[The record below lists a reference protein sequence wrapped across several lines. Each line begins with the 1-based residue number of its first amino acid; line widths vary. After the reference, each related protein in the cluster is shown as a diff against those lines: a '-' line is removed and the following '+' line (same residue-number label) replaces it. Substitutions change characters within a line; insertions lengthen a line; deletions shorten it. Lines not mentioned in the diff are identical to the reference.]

1 MSNSFIKKIDKKYNF
16 KIEYKLIHNKELL
29 KSRLSEIPKSSGCYL
44 FKDID
49 NNLLYIGKSKK
60 LRSRV
65 SSYFNN
71 FADLTPRLSLMVR
84 QITEIEIIITD
95 SEYEALNLESN
106 LIKTNKPYFNILLK
120 DDKKYPY
127 LCITWSEKYP
137 RIFITRRR
145 RNRNNL
151 DRYYGPYVDVGLLR
165 RTLFTIKK
173 IFPLRQRPRPV
184 YKDRTCLNYSIGRC
198 PGVCQEIISSD
209 DYKKIMKQVSMI
221 FQGRND
227 DLELFLQKKMSQ
239 FSDDLDYENAAKIR
253 DQITGLRLLTESQ
266 KISIPDSSINR
277 DIFGIVSEKNV
288 ASIQIFQMRSGKL
301 IGRIGYSQKL
311 NNEDENLILQR
322 VLEEHYMN
330 VEGVEIPSEI
340 LMQYNL
346 PKQKTLEDWL
356 TQLRKNKV
364 KIIIPKRNKKHETV
378 EMVLKNAKLE
388 LDRILNGIQDNESAV
403 EDLTQILE
411 LSEQPKRIEGYDIS
425 HIQGSDPVASQVVFI
440 DGIPSKQHYRKYKIK
455 DPNVFIGHSDDF
467 ASIYEVIYRRFRK
480 WSRFK
485 ESGGDFSIL
494 NDKSNSKLDN
504 ELLSDWPDLIMI
516 DGGKGQLNAAIKALK
531 ELNLE
536 EEVAICSLAK
546 KNEEIFIPG
555 FTKSLDTDENQK
567 GVLLLRRLRD
577 EAHRFALS
585 FHRDKRS
592 KRMNRSQLSQISGL
606 GPSRIRELLEHFKS
620 IDAIRIA
627 SKEELSKVKGLGK
640 NSVNDIYAVSY
651 THLTLPTSDLV

>member
-1 MSNSFIKKIDKKYNF
+1 MSNSSIEKIDHKYNF
-16 KIEYKLIHNKELL
+16 KIEYKFINNKELL

-71 FADLTPRLSLMVR
+71 YSDLTPRLSLMVR
-84 QITEIEIIITD
+84 QITEIEIIVTD

-198 PGVCQEIISSD
+198 PGVCQEVISSE

-227 DLELFLQKKMSQ
+227 DLEIFLQKKMLQ
-239 FSDDLDYENAAKIR
+239 FSNDLDYENAAKIR
-253 DQITGLRLLTESQ
+253 DQISGLKLLTESQ

-311 NNEDENLILQR
+311 NNEDENLILQKI
-322 VLEEHYMN
+322 LEEHYMN
-330 VEGVEIPSEI
+330 VESVEIPSEI
-340 LMQYNL
+340 LIQYNL
-346 PKQKTLEDWL
+346 PKQATIEDWL
-356 TQLRKNKV
+356 SELRKKKV
-364 KIIIPKRNKKHETV
+364 KILIPKRNKKHETV

-388 LDRILNGIQDNESAV
+388 LDRILNGIQDNESSI
-403 EDLTQILE
+403 EDLAQILE

-440 DGIPSKQHYRKYKIK
+440 DGIPSKQHYRKYKIN
-455 DPNVFIGHSDDF
+455 DPNVFVGHSDDF
-467 ASIYEVIYRRFRK
+467 ASIYEVIHRRFKK

-485 ESGGDFSIL
+485 ISGGDFSIL
-494 NDKSNSKLDN
+494 NDKTNSKLDN

-536 EEVAICSLAK
+536 EEVTICSLAK

-567 GVLLLRRLRD
+567 GVLLLRRVRD

-627 SKEELSKVKGLGK
+627 SKEDLSKVKGLGK
-640 NSVNDIYAVSY
+640 NSVNDIYEY
-651 THLTLPTSDLV
+651 FNEL

>member
-1 MSNSFIKKIDKKYNF
+1 MSNSSIEKINNKYNF
-16 KIEYKLIHNKELL
+16 KIEYKLINNKELL

-71 FADLTPRLSLMVR
+71 YSDLTPRLSLMVR
-84 QITEIEIIITD
+84 QITEIEIIVTD

-198 PGVCQEIISSD
+198 PGVCQEVISSD

-227 DLELFLQKKMSQ
+227 DLEIFLQKKMLQ
-239 FSDDLDYENAAKIR
+239 FSNDLDYENAAKIR
-253 DQITGLRLLTESQ
+253 DQISGLKLLTESQ

-311 NNEDENLILQR
+311 NNEDENLILQKI
-322 VLEEHYMN
+322 LEEHYMN
-330 VEGVEIPSEI
+330 VEPVEIPSEI
-340 LMQYNL
+340 LIQYNL
-346 PKQKTLEDWL
+346 PKQATIEDWL
-356 TQLRKNKV
+356 TELRKKKV
-364 KIIIPKRNKKHETV
+364 KILIPKRNKKHETV

-388 LDRILNGIQDNESAV
+388 LDRILNGIQDNESSI
-403 EDLTQILE
+403 EDLAQILE

-440 DGIPSKQHYRKYKIK
+440 DGIPSKQDYRKYKIK
-455 DPNVFIGHSDDF
+455 DPNVFVGHSDDF
-467 ASIYEVIYRRFRK
+467 ASIYEVIHRRFKK
-480 WSRFK
+480 WSIFK
-485 ESGGDFSIL
+485 KSGGDFSIL
-494 NDKSNSKLDN
+494 NDKTNSKLDN

-536 EEVAICSLAK
+536 EEVTICSLAK

-567 GVLLLRRLRD
+567 GVLLLRRVRD

-627 SKEELSKVKGLGK
+627 SKEDLSKVKGLGK
-640 NSVNDIYAVSY
+640 NSVNDIYEY
-651 THLTLPTSDLV
+651 FNEL

>member
-1 MSNSFIKKIDKKYNF
+1 MSNSSIEKIDNKFNF
-16 KIEYKLIHNKELL
+16 KIEYKLINNKELL

-71 FADLTPRLSLMVR
+71 YSDLTPRLSLMVR

-198 PGVCQEIISSD
+198 PGVCQEVISSD

-227 DLELFLQKKMSQ
+227 DLEIFLQKKMLQ
-239 FSDDLDYENAAKIR
+239 FSDELDYENAAKIR
-253 DQITGLRLLTESQ
+253 DQISGLKLLTESQ

-311 NNEDENLILQR
+311 NNEDENLILQKI
-322 VLEEHYMN
+322 LEEHYIN
-330 VEGVEIPSEI
+330 VEAVEIPSEI
-340 LMQYNL
+340 LIQYNL
-346 PKQKTLEDWL
+346 PKQATIEDWL
-356 TQLRKNKV
+356 TDLRKKKV
-364 KIIIPKRNKKHETV
+364 KILIPKRNKKHETV

-388 LDRILNGIQDNESAV
+388 LERILNGIQDNESSI
-403 EDLTQILE
+403 EDLAQILE
-411 LSEQPKRIEGYDIS
+411 LSAQPKRIEGYDIS

-455 DPNVFIGHSDDF
+455 DPNVFVGHSDDF
-467 ASIYEVIYRRFRK
+467 ASIYEVIHRRFKK

-485 ESGGDFSIL
+485 KSGGDFSIL
-494 NDKSNSKLDN
+494 NDKTNSKLDN

-531 ELNLE
+531 ELNLQ
-536 EEVAICSLAK
+536 EEVTICSLAK

-567 GVLLLRRLRD
+567 GVLLLRRVRD

-585 FHRDKRS
+585 FHRDNRS
-592 KRMNRSQLSQISGL
+592 KRMKRSQLSQISGL

-627 SKEELSKVKGLGK
+627 SKEDLSKVKGLGK
-640 NSVNDIYAVSY
+640 NSVNDIYEY
-651 THLTLPTSDLV
+651 FNEL

>member
-1 MSNSFIKKIDKKYNF
+1 MSNSSIEKINNKYNF
-16 KIEYKLIHNKELL
+16 KIEYKLINNKELL

-71 FADLTPRLSLMVR
+71 YSDLTPRLSLMVR
-84 QITEIEIIITD
+84 QITEIEIIVTD

-198 PGVCQEIISSD
+198 PGVCQEVISSD

-227 DLELFLQKKMSQ
+227 DLEIFLQKKMLQ
-239 FSDDLDYENAAKIR
+239 FSNDLDYENAAKIR
-253 DQITGLRLLTESQ
+253 DQISGLKLLTESQ

-311 NNEDENLILQR
+311 NNEDENLILQKI
-322 VLEEHYMN
+322 LEEHYMN
-330 VEGVEIPSEI
+330 VEAVEIPSEI
-340 LMQYNL
+340 LIQYNL
-346 PKQKTLEDWL
+346 PKQATIEDWL
-356 TQLRKNKV
+356 TDLRKKKV
-364 KIIIPKRNKKHETV
+364 KILIPKRNKKHETV

-388 LDRILNGIQDNESAV
+388 LDRILNGIQDNESSI
-403 EDLTQILE
+403 EDLAQILE

-440 DGIPSKQHYRKYKIK
+440 DGIPSKQDYRKYKIR
-455 DPNVFIGHSDDF
+455 DPNVFAGHSDDF
-467 ASIYEVIYRRFRK
+467 ASIYEVIHRRFKK

-485 ESGGDFSIL
+485 KSGGDFSIL
-494 NDKSNSKLDN
+494 NDKTNSKLDN

-536 EEVAICSLAK
+536 EEVTICSLAK

-567 GVLLLRRLRD
+567 GVLLLRRVRD

-627 SKEELSKVKGLGK
+627 SKEDLSKVKGLGK
-640 NSVNDIYAVSY
+640 NSVNDIYEY
-651 THLTLPTSDLV
+651 FNEL

>member
-1 MSNSFIKKIDKKYNF
+1 MSNSSIEKINNKYNF
-16 KIEYKLIHNKELL
+16 KIEYKLINNKELL

-71 FADLTPRLSLMVR
+71 YSDLTPRLSLMVR
-84 QITEIEIIITD
+84 QITEIEIIVTD

-173 IFPLRQRPRPV
+173 LFPLRQRPRPV

-198 PGVCQEIISSD
+198 PGVCQEVISSD

-227 DLELFLQKKMSQ
+227 DLEIFLQKKMQQ
-239 FSDDLDYENAAKIR
+239 FSNDLDYENAAKIR
-253 DQITGLRLLTESQ
+253 DQISGLKLLTESQ

-311 NNEDENLILQR
+311 NNEDENLILQKI
-322 VLEEHYMN
+322 LEEHYMN
-330 VEGVEIPSEI
+330 VEPVEIPSEI
-340 LMQYNL
+340 LIQYNL
-346 PKQKTLEDWL
+346 PKQATIEDWL
-356 TQLRKNKV
+356 TELRKKKV
-364 KIIIPKRNKKHETV
+364 KILIPKRNKKHETV

-388 LDRILNGIQDNESAV
+388 LDRILNGIQDNESSI
-403 EDLTQILE
+403 EDLAQILE

-440 DGIPSKQHYRKYKIK
+440 DGIPSKQDYRKYKIK
-455 DPNVFIGHSDDF
+455 DPNVFVGHSDDF
-467 ASIYEVIYRRFRK
+467 ASIYEVIHRRFKK

-485 ESGGDFSIL
+485 KSGGDFSIL
-494 NDKSNSKLDN
+494 NNKTNSKLDN

-536 EEVAICSLAK
+536 EEVTICSLAK

-567 GVLLLRRLRD
+567 GVLLLRRVRD

-606 GPSRIRELLEHFKS
+606 GPSRIRDLLEHFKS

-627 SKEELSKVKGLGK
+627 SKEDLSKVKGLGK
-640 NSVNDIYAVSY
+640 NSVNDIYEY
-651 THLTLPTSDLV
+651 FNEL

>member
-1 MSNSFIKKIDKKYNF
+1 MSNSSIEKINNKYNF
-16 KIEYKLIHNKELL
+16 KIEYKLINNKELL

-71 FADLTPRLSLMVR
+71 YSDLTPRLSLMVR
-84 QITEIEIIITD
+84 QITEIEIIVTD

-198 PGVCQEIISSD
+198 PGVCQEVISSD

-227 DLELFLQKKMSQ
+227 DLEIFLQKKMLQ
-239 FSDDLDYENAAKIR
+239 FSNDLDYENAAKIR
-253 DQITGLRLLTESQ
+253 DQISGLKLLTESQ

-311 NNEDENLILQR
+311 NNVDENLILQKI
-322 VLEEHYMN
+322 LEEHYMN
-330 VEGVEIPSEI
+330 VEAVEIPSEI
-340 LMQYNL
+340 LIQYNL
-346 PKQKTLEDWL
+346 PKQATIEDWL
-356 TQLRKNKV
+356 TELRKKKV
-364 KIIIPKRNKKHETV
+364 KILIPKRNKKHETV

-388 LDRILNGIQDNESAV
+388 LDRILNGIQDNESSI
-403 EDLTQILE
+403 EDLAQILE

-455 DPNVFIGHSDDF
+455 DPNVFVGHSDDF
-467 ASIYEVIYRRFRK
+467 ASIYEVIHRRFKK

-485 ESGGDFSIL
+485 KSGGDFSIL
-494 NDKSNSKLDN
+494 NDKTNSKLDN

-536 EEVAICSLAK
+536 EEVTICSLAK

-567 GVLLLRRLRD
+567 GVLLLRRVRD

-627 SKEELSKVKGLGK
+627 SKEDLSKVKGLGK
-640 NSVNDIYAVSY
+640 NSVNDIYEY
-651 THLTLPTSDLV
+651 FNEL

>member
-1 MSNSFIKKIDKKYNF
+1 MSNSSIEKIDNKYNF
-16 KIEYKLIHNKELL
+16 KIEYKLINNKELL

-71 FADLTPRLSLMVR
+71 YSDLTPRLSLMVR
-84 QITEIEIIITD
+84 QITEIEIIVTD

-198 PGVCQEIISSD
+198 PGVCQEVISSD

-227 DLELFLQKKMSQ
+227 DLEIFLQKKMLQ
-239 FSDDLDYENAAKIR
+239 FSNDLDYENAAKIR
-253 DQITGLRLLTESQ
+253 DQISGLKLLTESQ

-330 VEGVEIPSEI
+330 VEAVEIPSEI
-340 LMQYNL
+340 LIQYNL
-346 PKQKTLEDWL
+346 PKQATIEDWL
-356 TQLRKNKV
+356 TELRKKKV
-364 KIIIPKRNKKHETV
+364 KILIPKRNKKHETV

-388 LDRILNGIQDNESAV
+388 LDRIINGIQDNESSI
-403 EDLTQILE
+403 EDLAQILE

-467 ASIYEVIYRRFRK
+467 ASIYEVIHRRFKK

-485 ESGGDFSIL
+485 KSGGDFSIL
-494 NDKSNSKLDN
+494 NDKTNSKLDN

-536 EEVAICSLAK
+536 EEVTICSLAK

-567 GVLLLRRLRD
+567 GVLLLRRVRD

-627 SKEELSKVKGLGK
+627 SKEDLSKVKGLGK
-640 NSVNDIYAVSY
+640 NSVNDIYEY
-651 THLTLPTSDLV
+651 FNEL

>member
-1 MSNSFIKKIDKKYNF
+1 MSNSSIEKINNKYNF
-16 KIEYKLIHNKELL
+16 KIEYKLINNKELL

-49 NNLLYIGKSKK
+49 SNLLYIGKSKK

-71 FADLTPRLSLMVR
+71 YSDLTPRLSLMVR
-84 QITEIEIIITD
+84 QITEIEIIVTD

-198 PGVCQEIISSD
+198 PGVCQEVISSD

-227 DLELFLQKKMSQ
+227 DLEIFLQKKMLQ
-239 FSDDLDYENAAKIR
+239 FSNDLDYENAAKIR
-253 DQITGLRLLTESQ
+253 DQISGLKLLTESQ

-311 NNEDENLILQR
+311 NNEDENLILQKI
-322 VLEEHYMN
+322 LEEHYMN
-330 VEGVEIPSEI
+330 VEPVEIPSEI
-340 LMQYNL
+340 LIQYNL
-346 PKQKTLEDWL
+346 PKQATIEDWL
-356 TQLRKNKV
+356 TELRKKKV
-364 KIIIPKRNKKHETV
+364 KILIPKRNKKHETV

-388 LDRILNGIQDNESAV
+388 LDRILNGIQDNESSI
-403 EDLTQILE
+403 EDLAQILE

-440 DGIPSKQHYRKYKIK
+440 DGIPSKQDYRKYKIK
-455 DPNVFIGHSDDF
+455 DPNVFVGHSDDF
-467 ASIYEVIYRRFRK
+467 ASIYEVIHRRFKK

-485 ESGGDFSIL
+485 KSGGDFSIL
-494 NDKSNSKLDN
+494 NDKTNSKLDN

-536 EEVAICSLAK
+536 EEVTICSLAK

-567 GVLLLRRLRD
+567 GVLLLRRVRD

-627 SKEELSKVKGLGK
+627 SKEDLSKVKGLGK
-640 NSVNDIYAVSY
+640 NSVNDIYEY
-651 THLTLPTSDLV
+651 FNEL

>member
-1 MSNSFIKKIDKKYNF
+1 MSNSSIETIDNKYNF
-16 KIEYKLIHNKELL
+16 KIEYKLINNKELL
-29 KSRLSEIPKSSGCYL
+29 KSRLSELPKSSGCYL

-71 FADLTPRLSLMVR
+71 FSDLTPRLSLMVR
-84 QITEIEIIITD
+84 QITEIEIIVTD

-198 PGVCQEIISSD
+198 PGVCQEVISSD

-227 DLELFLQKKMSQ
+227 DLEIFLQKKMLQ
-239 FSDDLDYENAAKIR
+239 FSNDLDYENAAKIR
-253 DQITGLRLLTESQ
+253 DQISGLKLLTESQ

-311 NNEDENLILQR
+311 NNEDENLILQKI
-322 VLEEHYMN
+322 LEEHYMN
-330 VEGVEIPSEI
+330 VEPVEIPSEI
-340 LMQYNL
+340 LIQYNL
-346 PKQKTLEDWL
+346 PKQATIEDWL
-356 TQLRKNKV
+356 TELRKKKV
-364 KIIIPKRNKKHETV
+364 KILIPKRNKKHETV

-388 LDRILNGIQDNESAV
+388 LDRILNGIQDNESSI
-403 EDLTQILE
+403 EDLAQILE

-440 DGIPSKQHYRKYKIK
+440 DGIPSKQDYRKYKIK
-455 DPNVFIGHSDDF
+455 DPNVFVGHSDDF
-467 ASIYEVIYRRFRK
+467 ASIYEVIHRRFKK

-485 ESGGDFSIL
+485 KSGGDFSIL
-494 NDKSNSKLDN
+494 NDKTNSKLDN

-536 EEVAICSLAK
+536 EEVTICSLAK

-567 GVLLLRRLRD
+567 GVLLLRRVRD

-627 SKEELSKVKGLGK
+627 SKEDLSKVKGLGK
-640 NSVNDIYAVSY
+640 NSVNDIYEY
-651 THLTLPTSDLV
+651 FNEL

>member
-1 MSNSFIKKIDKKYNF
+1 MSNSSIEKIDNKYNF
-16 KIEYKLIHNKELL
+16 KIEYKLINNKELL

-71 FADLTPRLSLMVR
+71 FSDLTPRLSLMVR
-84 QITEIEIIITD
+84 QITEIEIIVTD

-198 PGVCQEIISSD
+198 PGVCQEVISSD

-227 DLELFLQKKMSQ
+227 DLEIFLQKKMLQ
-239 FSDDLDYENAAKIR
+239 FSNDLDYENAAKIR
-253 DQITGLRLLTESQ
+253 DQISGLKLLTESQ

-311 NNEDENLILQR
+311 NNEDENLILQKI
-322 VLEEHYMN
+322 LEEHYMN
-330 VEGVEIPSEI
+330 VEAVEIPSEI
-340 LMQYNL
+340 LIQYNL
-346 PKQKTLEDWL
+346 PKQATIEDWL
-356 TQLRKNKV
+356 TELRKKKV
-364 KIIIPKRNKKHETV
+364 KILIPKRNKKHETV

-388 LDRILNGIQDNESAV
+388 LDRILNGIQDNESSI
-403 EDLTQILE
+403 EDLAQILE

-425 HIQGSDPVASQVVFI
+425 HIQGTDPVASQVVFI

-467 ASIYEVIYRRFRK
+467 ASIYEVIHRRFRK

-485 ESGGDFSIL
+485 KSGGDFSIL
-494 NDKSNSKLDN
+494 NDKTNSKLDN

-536 EEVAICSLAK
+536 EEVTICSLAK

-567 GVLLLRRLRD
+567 GVLLLRRVRD

-627 SKEELSKVKGLGK
+627 SKEDLSKVKGLGK
-640 NSVNDIYAVSY
+640 NSVNDIYEY
-651 THLTLPTSDLV
+651 FHEL

>member
-1 MSNSFIKKIDKKYNF
+1 MSNSSIETIDNKYNF
-16 KIEYKLIHNKELL
+16 KIEYKLINNKELL
-29 KSRLSEIPKSSGCYL
+29 KSRLSEIPKASGCYL

-71 FADLTPRLSLMVR
+71 YSDLTPRLSLMVR
-84 QITEIEIIITD
+84 QITEIEIIVTD

-137 RIFITRRR
+137 RIFITRKR

-198 PGVCQEIISSD
+198 PGVCQEVISSE

-227 DLELFLQKKMSQ
+227 DLEIFLQKKMLQ
-239 FSDDLDYENAAKIR
+239 FSNDLDYENAAKIR
-253 DQITGLRLLTESQ
+253 DQISGLKLLTESQ

-311 NNEDENLILQR
+311 NNEDENLILQKI
-322 VLEEHYMN
+322 LEEHYMN
-330 VEGVEIPSEI
+330 VEAVEIPSEI
-340 LMQYNL
+340 LIQYNL
-346 PKQKTLEDWL
+346 PKQATIEDWL
-356 TQLRKNKV
+356 TELRKNKV
-364 KIIIPKRNKKHETV
+364 KILIPKRNKKHETV

-388 LDRILNGIQDNESAV
+388 LDRILNGIQDNESSI
-403 EDLTQILE
+403 EDLAQILE

-467 ASIYEVIYRRFRK
+467 ASIYEVIHRRFKK

-485 ESGGDFSIL
+485 KSGGDFSIL
-494 NDKSNSKLDN
+494 NDKTNSKLDN

-536 EEVAICSLAK
+536 EEVTICSLAK

-555 FTKSLDTDENQK
+555 FTKSLDTNENQK
-567 GVLLLRRLRD
+567 GVLLLRRVRD

-627 SKEELSKVKGLGK
+627 SKEDLSKVKGLGK
-640 NSVNDIYAVSY
+640 NSVNDIYEY
-651 THLTLPTSDLV
+651 FNEL

>member
-1 MSNSFIKKIDKKYNF
+1 MSNSSIEKINNKYNF
-16 KIEYKLIHNKELL
+16 KIEYKLINNKELL

-71 FADLTPRLSLMVR
+71 YSDLTPRLSLMVR
-84 QITEIEIIITD
+84 QITEIEIIVTD

-198 PGVCQEIISSD
+198 PGVCQEVISSD

-227 DLELFLQKKMSQ
+227 DLEIFLQKKMLQ
-239 FSDDLDYENAAKIR
+239 FSNDLDYENAAKIR
-253 DQITGLRLLTESQ
+253 DQISGLKLLTESQ

-311 NNEDENLILQR
+311 NNEDENLILQKI
-322 VLEEHYMN
+322 LEEHYMN
-330 VEGVEIPSEI
+330 VEPVEIPSEI
-340 LMQYNL
+340 LIQYNL
-346 PKQKTLEDWL
+346 PKQATIEDWL
-356 TQLRKNKV
+356 TELRKKKV
-364 KIIIPKRNKKHETV
+364 KILIPKRNKKHETV

-388 LDRILNGIQDNESAV
+388 LDRILNGIQDNESSI
-403 EDLTQILE
+403 EDLAQILE

-440 DGIPSKQHYRKYKIK
+440 DGVPSKQHYRKYKIK
-455 DPNVFIGHSDDF
+455 DPNVFVGHSDDF
-467 ASIYEVIYRRFRK
+467 ASIYEVIHRRFKK

-485 ESGGDFSIL
+485 KSGGDFSIL
-494 NDKSNSKLDN
+494 NDKTNSKLDN

-516 DGGKGQLNAAIKALK
+516 DGGKGQLSAAIKALK

-536 EEVAICSLAK
+536 EEVTICSLAK

-567 GVLLLRRLRD
+567 GVLLLRRVRD

-627 SKEELSKVKGLGK
+627 SKEDLSKVKGLGK
-640 NSVNDIYAVSY
+640 NSVNDIYEY
-651 THLTLPTSDLV
+651 FNEL

>member
-1 MSNSFIKKIDKKYNF
+1 MSNSSIEKIDNKYNF
-16 KIEYKLIHNKELL
+16 KIEYKLINNKELL

-71 FADLTPRLSLMVR
+71 YSDLTPRLSLMVR
-84 QITEIEIIITD
+84 QITEIEIIVTD

-198 PGVCQEIISSD
+198 PGVCQEVISSD

-227 DLELFLQKKMSQ
+227 DLEIFLQKKMLQ
-239 FSDDLDYENAAKIR
+239 FSNDLDYENAAKIR
-253 DQITGLRLLTESQ
+253 DQISGLKLLTESQ

-311 NNEDENLILQR
+311 NNEDENLILQKI
-322 VLEEHYMN
+322 LEEHYMN
-330 VEGVEIPSEI
+330 VEAVEIPSEI
-340 LMQYNL
+340 LIQYNL
-346 PKQKTLEDWL
+346 PKQATIEDWL
-356 TQLRKNKV
+356 TELRKKKV
-364 KIIIPKRNKKHETV
+364 KILIPKRNKKHETV

-388 LDRILNGIQDNESAV
+388 LDRIINGIQDNESSI
-403 EDLTQILE
+403 EDLAQILE

-455 DPNVFIGHSDDF
+455 DPNVFVGHSDDF
-467 ASIYEVIYRRFRK
+467 ASIYEVIHRRFKK

-485 ESGGDFSIL
+485 KSGGDFSIL
-494 NDKSNSKLDN
+494 NDKTNSKLDN

-536 EEVAICSLAK
+536 EEVTICSLAK

-567 GVLLLRRLRD
+567 GVLLLRRVRD

-627 SKEELSKVKGLGK
+627 SKEDLSKVKGLGK
-640 NSVNDIYAVSY
+640 NSVNDIYEY
-651 THLTLPTSDLV
+651 FNEL

>member
-1 MSNSFIKKIDKKYNF
+1 MSNSSIEKINNKYNF
-16 KIEYKLIHNKELL
+16 KIEYKLINNKELL

-71 FADLTPRLSLMVR
+71 YSDLPPRLSLMVR
-84 QITEIEIIITD
+84 QITEIEIIVTD

-198 PGVCQEIISSD
+198 PGVCQEVISSD

-227 DLELFLQKKMSQ
+227 DLEIFLQKKMLQ
-239 FSDDLDYENAAKIR
+239 FSNDLDYENAAKIR
-253 DQITGLRLLTESQ
+253 DQISGLKLLTESQ

-311 NNEDENLILQR
+311 NNEDENLILQKI
-322 VLEEHYMN
+322 LEEHYMN
-330 VEGVEIPSEI
+330 VEPVEIPSEI
-340 LMQYNL
+340 LIQYNL
-346 PKQKTLEDWL
+346 PKQATIEDWL
-356 TQLRKNKV
+356 TDLRKKKV
-364 KIIIPKRNKKHETV
+364 KILIPKRNKKHETV

-388 LDRILNGIQDNESAV
+388 LDRILNGIQDNESSI
-403 EDLTQILE
+403 EDLAQILE

-440 DGIPSKQHYRKYKIK
+440 DGIPSKQHYRKYKIR
-455 DPNVFIGHSDDF
+455 DPNVFAGHSDDF
-467 ASIYEVIYRRFRK
+467 ASIYEVIHRRFKK

-485 ESGGDFSIL
+485 KSGGDFSIL
-494 NDKSNSKLDN
+494 NDKTNSKLDN

-536 EEVAICSLAK
+536 EEVTICSLAK

-555 FTKSLDTDENQK
+555 FTKSLETDENQK
-567 GVLLLRRLRD
+567 GVLLLRRVRD

-627 SKEELSKVKGLGK
+627 SKEDLSKVKGLGK
-640 NSVNDIYAVSY
+640 NSVNDIYEY
-651 THLTLPTSDLV
+651 FNEL

>member
-1 MSNSFIKKIDKKYNF
+1 MSNSSIEKIDNKYNF
-16 KIEYKLIHNKELL
+16 KIEYKLINNKELL

-71 FADLTPRLSLMVR
+71 YSDLTPRLSLMVR
-84 QITEIEIIITD
+84 QITEIEIIVTD

-198 PGVCQEIISSD
+198 PGVCQEVISSD

-227 DLELFLQKKMSQ
+227 DLEIFLQKKMLQ
-239 FSDDLDYENAAKIR
+239 FSNDLDYENAAKIR
-253 DQITGLRLLTESQ
+253 DQISGLKLLTESQ

-311 NNEDENLILQR
+311 NNEDENLILQKI
-322 VLEEHYMN
+322 LEEHYMN
-330 VEGVEIPSEI
+330 VEPVEIPSEI
-340 LMQYNL
+340 LIQYNL
-346 PKQKTLEDWL
+346 PKQATIEDWL
-356 TQLRKNKV
+356 TELRKKKV
-364 KIIIPKRNKKHETV
+364 KILIPKRNKKHETV

-388 LDRILNGIQDNESAV
+388 LDRILNGIQDNESSI
-403 EDLTQILE
+403 EDLAQILE

-455 DPNVFIGHSDDF
+455 DPNVFVGHSDDF
-467 ASIYEVIYRRFRK
+467 ASIYEVIHRRFKK

-485 ESGGDFSIL
+485 KSGGDFSIL
-494 NDKSNSKLDN
+494 NDKTNSKLDN

-536 EEVAICSLAK
+536 EEVTICSLAK

-567 GVLLLRRLRD
+567 GVLLLRRIRD

-627 SKEELSKVKGLGK
+627 SKEDLSKVKGLGK
-640 NSVNDIYAVSY
+640 NSVNDIYEY
-651 THLTLPTSDLV
+651 FNEL

>member
-1 MSNSFIKKIDKKYNF
+1 MSNSSIEKINNKYNF
-16 KIEYKLIHNKELL
+16 KIEYKLINNKELL

-71 FADLTPRLSLMVR
+71 YSDLTPRLSLMVR
-84 QITEIEIIITD
+84 QITEIEIIVTD

-198 PGVCQEIISSD
+198 PGVCQ
-209 DYKKIMKQVSMI
+209 
-221 FQGRND
+221 
-227 DLELFLQKKMSQ
+227 
-239 FSDDLDYENAAKIR
+239 IR
-253 DQITGLRLLTESQ
+253 DQISGLKLLTESQ

-311 NNEDENLILQR
+311 NNEDENLILQKI
-322 VLEEHYMN
+322 LEEHYMN
-330 VEGVEIPSEI
+330 VEPVEIPSEI
-340 LMQYNL
+340 LIQYNL
-346 PKQKTLEDWL
+346 PKQATIEDWL
-356 TQLRKNKV
+356 TELRKKKV
-364 KIIIPKRNKKHETV
+364 KILIPKRNKKHETV

-388 LDRILNGIQDNESAV
+388 LDRILNGIQDNESSI
-403 EDLTQILE
+403 EDLAQILE

-455 DPNVFIGHSDDF
+455 DPNVFVGHSDDF
-467 ASIYEVIYRRFRK
+467 ASIYEVIHRRFKK

-485 ESGGDFSIL
+485 KSGGDFSIL
-494 NDKSNSKLDN
+494 NDKTNSKLDN

-536 EEVAICSLAK
+536 EEVTICSLAK

-567 GVLLLRRLRD
+567 GVLLLRRVRD

-627 SKEELSKVKGLGK
+627 SKEDLSKVKGLGK
-640 NSVNDIYAVSY
+640 NSVNDIYEY
-651 THLTLPTSDLV
+651 FNEL

>member
-1 MSNSFIKKIDKKYNF
+1 MSNSSIEKINNKYNF
-16 KIEYKLIHNKELL
+16 KIEYKLINNKDLL
-29 KSRLSEIPKSSGCYL
+29 KSRLSELPMSSGCYL

-65 SSYFNN
+65 SSYFNSYS
-71 FADLTPRLSLMVR
+71 DLTPRLSLMVR
-84 QITEIEIIITD
+84 QITEIEIIVTD

-145 RNRNNL
+145 RNRNNI

-198 PGVCQEIISSD
+198 PGVCQEVISSN

-227 DLELFLQKKMSQ
+227 DLEIFLQKKMMQ
-239 FSDDLDYENAAKIR
+239 FSNDLDYENAAKIR
-253 DQITGLRLLTESQ
+253 DQITGLKLLTESQ

-288 ASIQIFQMRSGKL
+288 ASVQIFQMRSGKL

-311 NNEDENLILQR
+311 NNEDENLILQK

-330 VEGVEIPSEI
+330 VEAVEIPSEI
-340 LMQYNL
+340 LIQYDL
-346 PKQKTLEDWL
+346 PKQTTVEDWL
-356 TQLRKNKV
+356 TELRKKKV
-364 KIIIPKRNKKHETV
+364 KILIPKRNKKHETV

-388 LDRILNGIQDNESAV
+388 LDRILNGIQDNESSI
-403 EDLTQILE
+403 EDLAQILE

-455 DPNVFIGHSDDF
+455 DPNVFVGHSDDF
-467 ASIYEVIYRRFRK
+467 ASIYEVIHRRFKK

-485 ESGGDFSIL
+485 KSGGDFSIL
-494 NDKSNSKLDN
+494 NDKTNSKLDN

-536 EEVAICSLAK
+536 EEVTICSLAK

-567 GVLLLRRLRD
+567 GVLLLRRVRD

-627 SKEELSKVKGLGK
+627 SKEDLSKVKGLGK
-640 NSVNDIYAVSY
+640 NSVNDIYEY
-651 THLTLPTSDLV
+651 FNEL

>member
-1 MSNSFIKKIDKKYNF
+1 MSNSSIVKIDNKYNF
-16 KIEYKLIHNKELL
+16 KIEYKLINNKELL

-227 DLELFLQKKMSQ
+227 DLELFLQTKMSQ

-494 NDKSNSKLDN
+494 NDKTNSKLDN

-640 NSVNDIYAVSY
+640 NSVNDIYEY
-651 THLTLPTSDLV
+651 FHEL

>member
-1 MSNSFIKKIDKKYNF
+1 MSNSSIEKIDNKYNF
-16 KIEYKLIHNKELL
+16 KIEYKLINNKELL

-71 FADLTPRLSLMVR
+71 YSDLTPRLSLMVR
-84 QITEIEIIITD
+84 QITEIEIIVTD

-198 PGVCQEIISSD
+198 PGVCQEVISSD

-227 DLELFLQKKMSQ
+227 DLEIFLQKKMLQ
-239 FSDDLDYENAAKIR
+239 FSNDLDYENAAKIR
-253 DQITGLRLLTESQ
+253 DQISGLKLLTESQ

-330 VEGVEIPSEI
+330 VEAVEIPSEI
-340 LMQYNL
+340 LIQYNL
-346 PKQKTLEDWL
+346 PKQATIEDWL
-356 TQLRKNKV
+356 TELRKKKV
-364 KIIIPKRNKKHETV
+364 KILIPKRNKKHETV

-388 LDRILNGIQDNESAV
+388 LDRILNGIQDNESSI
-403 EDLTQILE
+403 EDLAQILE

-455 DPNVFIGHSDDF
+455 DPNVFVGHSDDF
-467 ASIYEVIYRRFRK
+467 ASIYEVIHRRFKK

-485 ESGGDFSIL
+485 KSGGDFSIL
-494 NDKSNSKLDN
+494 NDKTNSKLDN

-536 EEVAICSLAK
+536 EEVTICSLAK

-567 GVLLLRRLRD
+567 GVLLLRRVRD

-627 SKEELSKVKGLGK
+627 SKEDLSKVKGLGK
-640 NSVNDIYAVSY
+640 NSVNDIYEY
-651 THLTLPTSDLV
+651 FNEL

>member
-1 MSNSFIKKIDKKYNF
+1 MSNSSIEKINNKYNF
-16 KIEYKLIHNKELL
+16 KIEYKLINNKELL

-71 FADLTPRLSLMVR
+71 FSDLTPRLSLMVR
-84 QITEIEIIITD
+84 QITEIEIIVTD

-198 PGVCQEIISSD
+198 PGVCQEVISSD

-227 DLELFLQKKMSQ
+227 DLEIFLQKKMLQ
-239 FSDDLDYENAAKIR
+239 FSNDLDYENAAKIR
-253 DQITGLRLLTESQ
+253 DQISGLKLLTESQ

-311 NNEDENLILQR
+311 NNEDENLILQKI
-322 VLEEHYMN
+322 LEEHYMN
-330 VEGVEIPSEI
+330 VEPVEIPSEI
-340 LMQYNL
+340 LIQYNL
-346 PKQKTLEDWL
+346 PKQATIEDWL
-356 TQLRKNKV
+356 TELRKKKV
-364 KIIIPKRNKKHETV
+364 KILIPKRNKKHETV

-388 LDRILNGIQDNESAV
+388 LDRILNGIQDNESSI
-403 EDLTQILE
+403 EDLAQILE

-455 DPNVFIGHSDDF
+455 DPNVFVGHSDDF
-467 ASIYEVIYRRFRK
+467 ASIYEVIHRRFKK

-485 ESGGDFSIL
+485 KSGGDFSIL
-494 NDKSNSKLDN
+494 NDKTNSKLDN

-536 EEVAICSLAK
+536 EEVTICSLAK

-567 GVLLLRRLRD
+567 GVLLLRRVRD

-627 SKEELSKVKGLGK
+627 SKEDLSKVKGLGK
-640 NSVNDIYAVSY
+640 NSVNDIYEY
-651 THLTLPTSDLV
+651 FNEL

>member
-1 MSNSFIKKIDKKYNF
+1 MSNSSIEKIDNKYNF
-16 KIEYKLIHNKELL
+16 KIEYKLINNKELL

-71 FADLTPRLSLMVR
+71 YSDLTPRLSLMVR
-84 QITEIEIIITD
+84 QITEIEIIVTD

-198 PGVCQEIISSD
+198 PGVCQEVISSD

-227 DLELFLQKKMSQ
+227 DLEIFLQKKMLQ
-239 FSDDLDYENAAKIR
+239 FSNDLDYENAAKIR
-253 DQITGLRLLTESQ
+253 DQISGLKLLTESQ

-311 NNEDENLILQR
+311 NNEDENLILQKI
-322 VLEEHYMN
+322 LEEHYMN
-330 VEGVEIPSEI
+330 VEPVEIPSEI
-340 LMQYNL
+340 LIQYNL
-346 PKQKTLEDWL
+346 PKQATIEDWL
-356 TQLRKNKV
+356 TELRKKKV
-364 KIIIPKRNKKHETV
+364 KILIPKRNKKHETV

-388 LDRILNGIQDNESAV
+388 LDRILNGIQDNESSI
-403 EDLTQILE
+403 EDLAQILE

-467 ASIYEVIYRRFRK
+467 ASIYEVIHRRFKK

-485 ESGGDFSIL
+485 KSGGDFSIL
-494 NDKSNSKLDN
+494 NDKTNSKLDN

-536 EEVAICSLAK
+536 EEVTICSLAK

-567 GVLLLRRLRD
+567 GVLLLRRVRD

-592 KRMNRSQLSQISGL
+592 NRMNRSQLSQISGL

-627 SKEELSKVKGLGK
+627 SKEDLSKVKGLGK
-640 NSVNDIYAVSY
+640 NSVNDIYEY
-651 THLTLPTSDLV
+651 FNEL

>member
-1 MSNSFIKKIDKKYNF
+1 MSNSSIEKIDNKYNF
-16 KIEYKLIHNKELL
+16 KIEYKLINNKELL

-49 NNLLYIGKSKK
+49 NNVLYIGKSKK

-71 FADLTPRLSLMVR
+71 FSDLTPRLSLMVR
-84 QITEIEIIITD
+84 QITEIEIIVTD

-198 PGVCQEIISSD
+198 PGVCQEVISSD

-227 DLELFLQKKMSQ
+227 DLEIFLQKKMVQ
-239 FSDDLDYENAAKIR
+239 FSNDLDYENAAKIR
-253 DQITGLRLLTESQ
+253 DQISGLKLLTESQ

-311 NNEDENLILQR
+311 NNEDENLILQKI
-322 VLEEHYMN
+322 LEEHYMN
-330 VEGVEIPSEI
+330 VEAVEIPSEI
-340 LMQYNL
+340 LIQYNL
-346 PKQKTLEDWL
+346 PKQVTIEDWL
-356 TQLRKNKV
+356 TELRKKKV
-364 KIIIPKRNKKHETV
+364 KILIPKRNKKHETV

-388 LDRILNGIQDNESAV
+388 LDRILNGIQDNESSI
-403 EDLTQILE
+403 EDLAQILE

-455 DPNVFIGHSDDF
+455 DPNVFVGHSDDF
-467 ASIYEVIYRRFRK
+467 ASIYEVIHRRFKK
-480 WSRFK
+480 WSIFK
-485 ESGGDFSIL
+485 KSGGDFSIL
-494 NDKSNSKLDN
+494 NDKTNSKLDN

-531 ELNLE
+531 VLNLE
-536 EEVAICSLAK
+536 EEVNICSLAK

-567 GVLLLRRLRD
+567 GVLLLRRVRD

-627 SKEELSKVKGLGK
+627 SKEDLSKVKGLGK
-640 NSVNDIYAVSY
+640 NSANDIYEY
-651 THLTLPTSDLV
+651 FNEL

>member
-1 MSNSFIKKIDKKYNF
+1 MSNSSIETIDNKYNF
-16 KIEYKLIHNKELL
+16 KIEYKLINNKELL

-71 FADLTPRLSLMVR
+71 FSDLTPRLSLMVR
-84 QITEIEIIITD
+84 QITEIEIIVTD

-198 PGVCQEIISSD
+198 PGVCQEVISSD

-227 DLELFLQKKMSQ
+227 DLEIFLQKKMLQ
-239 FSDDLDYENAAKIR
+239 FSNDLDYENAAKIR
-253 DQITGLRLLTESQ
+253 DQISGLKLLTESQ

-311 NNEDENLILQR
+311 NNEDENLILQKI
-322 VLEEHYMN
+322 LEEHYMN
-330 VEGVEIPSEI
+330 VEAVEIPSEI
-340 LMQYNL
+340 LIQYNL
-346 PKQKTLEDWL
+346 PKQATIEDWL
-356 TQLRKNKV
+356 TELRKKKV
-364 KIIIPKRNKKHETV
+364 KILIPKRNKKHETV

-388 LDRILNGIQDNESAV
+388 LDRILNGIQDNESSI
-403 EDLTQILE
+403 EDLAQILE

-467 ASIYEVIYRRFRK
+467 ASIYEVIHRRFKK

-485 ESGGDFSIL
+485 KSGGDFSIL
-494 NDKSNSKLDN
+494 NDKTNSKLDN

-536 EEVAICSLAK
+536 EEVTICSLAK

-567 GVLLLRRLRD
+567 GVLLLRRVRD

-627 SKEELSKVKGLGK
+627 SKEDLSKVKGLGK
-640 NSVNDIYAVSY
+640 NSVNDIYEY
-651 THLTLPTSDLV
+651 FNEL

>member
-1 MSNSFIKKIDKKYNF
+1 MSNSSIETINNKYNF
-16 KIEYKLIHNKELL
+16 KIEYKLINNKELL

-71 FADLTPRLSLMVR
+71 FSDLTPRLSLMVR
-84 QITEIEIIITD
+84 QITEIEIIVTD

-198 PGVCQEIISSD
+198 PGVCQEVISSD

-227 DLELFLQKKMSQ
+227 DLEIFLQRKMLQ
-239 FSDDLDYENAAKIR
+239 FSNDLDYENAAKIR
-253 DQITGLRLLTESQ
+253 DQITGLKLLTESQ

-340 LMQYNL
+340 LIQYKL
-346 PKQKTLEDWL
+346 PKQTTIEDWL
-356 TQLRKNKV
+356 TELRKKKV

-388 LDRILNGIQDNESAV
+388 LERILNGIQDNESSI
-403 EDLTQILE
+403 EDLAQILE

-425 HIQGSDPVASQVVFI
+425 HIQGTDPVASQVVFI

-467 ASIYEVIYRRFRK
+467 ASIYEVIHRRFKK

-485 ESGGDFSIL
+485 KSGGDFSIL
-494 NDKSNSKLDN
+494 NDKTNSKLDN

-536 EEVAICSLAK
+536 EEVTICSLAK

-567 GVLLLRRLRD
+567 GVLLLRRVRD

-627 SKEELSKVKGLGK
+627 SKEDLSKVKGLGK
-640 NSVNDIYAVSY
+640 NSVNDIYEY
-651 THLTLPTSDLV
+651 FNEL

>member
-1 MSNSFIKKIDKKYNF
+1 MSNSSIETINNKYNF
-16 KIEYKLIHNKELL
+16 KIEYKLINNKELL

-71 FADLTPRLSLMVR
+71 FSDLTPRLSLMVR
-84 QITEIEIIITD
+84 QITEIEIIVTD

-198 PGVCQEIISSD
+198 PGVCQEVISSD

-227 DLELFLQKKMSQ
+227 DLEIFLQKKMLQ
-239 FSDDLDYENAAKIR
+239 FSNDLDYENAAKIR
-253 DQITGLRLLTESQ
+253 DQISGLKLLTESQ

-311 NNEDENLILQR
+311 NNEDENLILQKI
-322 VLEEHYMN
+322 LEEHYMN
-330 VEGVEIPSEI
+330 VEAVEIPSEI
-340 LMQYNL
+340 LIQYNL
-346 PKQKTLEDWL
+346 PKQATIEDWL
-356 TQLRKNKV
+356 TDLRKKKV
-364 KIIIPKRNKKHETV
+364 KILIPKRNKKHETV

-388 LDRILNGIQDNESAV
+388 LDRILNGIQDNESSI
-403 EDLTQILE
+403 EDLAQILE

-440 DGIPSKQHYRKYKIK
+440 DGIPSKQDYRKYKIK
-455 DPNVFIGHSDDF
+455 DPNVVLGHSDDF
-467 ASIYEVIYRRFRK
+467 ASIYEVIHRRFKK

-485 ESGGDFSIL
+485 ENGGDFSIL
-494 NDKSNSKLDN
+494 NDKTNSKLDN

-536 EEVAICSLAK
+536 EEVNICSLAK

-567 GVLLLRRLRD
+567 GVLLLRRVRD

-627 SKEELSKVKGLGK
+627 SKEDLSKVKGLGK
-640 NSVNDIYAVSY
+640 NSVNDIYEY
-651 THLTLPTSDLV
+651 FNEL

>member
-16 KIEYKLIHNKELL
+16 KIEYKLINNKELL

-227 DLELFLQKKMSQ
+227 DLELFLQTKMSQ

-485 ESGGDFSIL
+485 ENGGDFSIL
-494 NDKSNSKLDN
+494 NDKTNSKLDN

-640 NSVNDIYAVSY
+640 ISVNDIYEY
-651 THLTLPTSDLV
+651 FHEL

>member
-1 MSNSFIKKIDKKYNF
+1 MSNSSIEKINNKYNF
-16 KIEYKLIHNKELL
+16 KIEYKLINNKELL

-71 FADLTPRLSLMVR
+71 FSDLTPRLSLMVR
-84 QITEIEIIITD
+84 QITEIEIIVTD

-198 PGVCQEIISSD
+198 PGVCQEVISSD

-227 DLELFLQKKMSQ
+227 DLEIFLQKKMLQ
-239 FSDDLDYENAAKIR
+239 FSNDLDYENAAKIR
-253 DQITGLRLLTESQ
+253 DQISGLKLLTESQ

-311 NNEDENLILQR
+311 NNEDENLILQK

-330 VEGVEIPSEI
+330 VEAVEIPSEI
-340 LMQYNL
+340 LIQYNL
-346 PKQKTLEDWL
+346 PKQATIEDWL
-356 TQLRKNKV
+356 TELRKKKV
-364 KIIIPKRNKKHETV
+364 KILIPKRNKKHETV

-388 LDRILNGIQDNESAV
+388 LDRILNGIQDNESSI
-403 EDLTQILE
+403 EDLAQILE

-467 ASIYEVIYRRFRK
+467 ASIYEVIHRRFKK

-485 ESGGDFSIL
+485 KSGGDFSIL
-494 NDKSNSKLDN
+494 NDKTNSKLDN

-536 EEVAICSLAK
+536 EEVTICSLAK

-567 GVLLLRRLRD
+567 GVLLLRRVRD

-627 SKEELSKVKGLGK
+627 SKEDLSKVKGLGK
-640 NSVNDIYAVSY
+640 NSVNDIYEY
-651 THLTLPTSDLV
+651 FNEL

>member
-1 MSNSFIKKIDKKYNF
+1 MSNSSIEKINNKYNF
-16 KIEYKLIHNKELL
+16 KIEYKLINNKELL

-71 FADLTPRLSLMVR
+71 YSDLTPRLSLMVR
-84 QITEIEIIITD
+84 QITEIEIIVTD

-198 PGVCQEIISSD
+198 PGVCQEVISSE

-227 DLELFLQKKMSQ
+227 DLEIFLQKKMLQ
-239 FSDDLDYENAAKIR
+239 FSNDLDYENAAKIR
-253 DQITGLRLLTESQ
+253 DQISGLKLLTESQ

-311 NNEDENLILQR
+311 NKEDENLILQKI
-322 VLEEHYMN
+322 LEEHYMN
-330 VEGVEIPSEI
+330 VEPVEIPSEI
-340 LMQYNL
+340 LIQYNL
-346 PKQKTLEDWL
+346 PKQATIEEWL
-356 TQLRKNKV
+356 TELRKKKV
-364 KIIIPKRNKKHETV
+364 KILIPKRNKKHETV

-388 LDRILNGIQDNESAV
+388 LDRILNGIQDNESSI
-403 EDLTQILE
+403 EDLAQILE

-455 DPNVFIGHSDDF
+455 DPNVFVGHSDDF
-467 ASIYEVIYRRFRK
+467 ASIYEVIHRRFKK

-485 ESGGDFSIL
+485 KSGGDFSIL
-494 NDKSNSKLDN
+494 NDKTNSKLDN

-536 EEVAICSLAK
+536 EEVTICSLAK

-567 GVLLLRRLRD
+567 GVLLLRRVRD

-627 SKEELSKVKGLGK
+627 SKEDLSKVKGLGK
-640 NSVNDIYAVSY
+640 NSVNDIYEY
-651 THLTLPTSDLV
+651 FNEL

>member
-1 MSNSFIKKIDKKYNF
+1 MSNSSIEKINNKYNF
-16 KIEYKLIHNKELL
+16 KIEYKLINNKELL

-44 FKDID
+44 FKDMD

-71 FADLTPRLSLMVR
+71 YSDLTPRLSLMVR
-84 QITEIEIIITD
+84 QITEIEIIVTD

-198 PGVCQEIISSD
+198 PGVCQEVISSD

-227 DLELFLQKKMSQ
+227 DLEIFLQKKMLQ
-239 FSDDLDYENAAKIR
+239 FSNDLDYENAAKIR
-253 DQITGLRLLTESQ
+253 DQISGLKLLTESQ

-311 NNEDENLILQR
+311 NNEDENLILQKI
-322 VLEEHYMN
+322 LEEHYMN
-330 VEGVEIPSEI
+330 VEPVEIPSEI
-340 LMQYNL
+340 LIQYNL
-346 PKQKTLEDWL
+346 PKQATIEDWL
-356 TQLRKNKV
+356 TELRKKKV
-364 KIIIPKRNKKHETV
+364 KILIPKRNKKHETV

-388 LDRILNGIQDNESAV
+388 LDRILNGIQDNESSI
-403 EDLTQILE
+403 EDLAQILE

-440 DGIPSKQHYRKYKIK
+440 DGVPSKQHYRKYKIK

-467 ASIYEVIYRRFRK
+467 ASIYEVIQRRFKK

-494 NDKSNSKLDN
+494 NDKTNSKLDN

-536 EEVAICSLAK
+536 EEVTICSLAK

-567 GVLLLRRLRD
+567 GVLLLRRVRD

-627 SKEELSKVKGLGK
+627 SKEDLSKVKGLGK
-640 NSVNDIYAVSY
+640 NSVNDIYEY
-651 THLTLPTSDLV
+651 FNEL

>member
-1 MSNSFIKKIDKKYNF
+1 MSNSSIEKINNKYNF
-16 KIEYKLIHNKELL
+16 KIEYKLINNKELL

-71 FADLTPRLSLMVR
+71 YSDLTPRLSLMVR
-84 QITEIEIIITD
+84 QITEIEIIVTD

-198 PGVCQEIISSD
+198 PGVCQEVISSD

-227 DLELFLQKKMSQ
+227 DLEIFLQKKMLQ
-239 FSDDLDYENAAKIR
+239 FSNDLDYENAAKIR
-253 DQITGLRLLTESQ
+253 DQISGLKLLTESQ

-277 DIFGIVSEKNV
+277 DIFGIISEKNV

-311 NNEDENLILQR
+311 NNEDENLILQKI
-322 VLEEHYMN
+322 LEEHYMN
-330 VEGVEIPSEI
+330 VEAVEIPSEI
-340 LMQYNL
+340 LIQYNL
-346 PKQKTLEDWL
+346 PKQATIEDWL
-356 TQLRKNKV
+356 TELRKKKV
-364 KIIIPKRNKKHETV
+364 KILIPKRNKKHETV

-388 LDRILNGIQDNESAV
+388 LDRILNGIQDNESSI
-403 EDLTQILE
+403 EDLAQILE

-455 DPNVFIGHSDDF
+455 DPNVFVGHSDDF
-467 ASIYEVIYRRFRK
+467 ASIYEVIHRRFKK

-485 ESGGDFSIL
+485 KSGGDFSIL
-494 NDKSNSKLDN
+494 NDKTNSKLDN

-536 EEVAICSLAK
+536 EEVTICSLAK

-567 GVLLLRRLRD
+567 GVLLLRRVRD

-627 SKEELSKVKGLGK
+627 SKEDLSKVKGLGK
-640 NSVNDIYAVSY
+640 NSVNDIYEY
-651 THLTLPTSDLV
+651 FNEL